1 MHIQHGETLAGA
13 IIITGRQVYIHAS
26 LVVQHLTLKLELLD
40 VSLWYAG
47 IHFEFW
53 WITEVADDKR
63 GILFADPIIN
73 GIRTEGI
80 EHPFPVDNK
89 FILDAN
95 RSLEIHSAVKKA
107 GFSQRE

>member
-1 MHIQHGETLAGA
+1 MNIQHGETLAGA
-13 IIITGRQVYIHAS
+13 ILITGRQVYIHAP

-40 VSLWYAG
+40 ASLRHAG

-63 GILFADPIIN
+63 RILFANPIIN
-73 GIRTEGI
+73 VIRAEGI
-80 EHPFPVDNK
+80 KRPFPVGNK

-95 RSLEIHSAVKKA
+95 RSLEIHGAVKKA